1 MANGIIITGPSG
13 AGKTTLGK
21 MVADALGFK
30 FVDLDDYIWR
40 KDTEIPFSVTYSRE
54 EKISGVKGA
63 ISDCEHFVMAG
74 SMDSFHEHF
83 DPFFT
88 LAVMLHADAETRV
101 ERVHKRKLLEN
112 GERILEG
119 GDMFER
125 HQSLLENIAGYDYGK
140 GSTTLQTHEKWLNS
154 LSCKVIRLDG
164 ALPLEENLKAIIKEY
179 EGL

>member
-1 MANGIIITGPSG
+1 MANGIMITGPSG

-40 KDTEIPFSVTYSRE
+40 KDTEIPFSVTYPRE
-54 EKISGVKGA
+54 ERISGVMGA

-83 DPFFT
+83 DDSFT
-88 LAVMLHADAETRV
+88 LAVLLYADAKTRV

-119 GDMFER
+119 GDLYER

-140 GSTTLQTHEKWLNS
+140 GSTTLMTHEKWLNS
-154 LSCKVIRLDG
+154 LKCKVIRLNG
-164 ALPLEENLKAIIKEY
+164 TTPLEDNLKTIIKEY